1 MRNIGILS
9 DFAELKSGDQ
19 DVYHERTVDLGGMY
33 ELLKSFFN
41 AEH

>member
-9 DFAELKSGDQ
+9 DFAGQESGEQ

-33 ELLKSFFN
+33 ELAKPIFN
-41 AEH
+41 AEL